1 MIGRSQTLQCQFGN
15 ISGPEGIKQKL
26 LEMFYY
32 NVDLQIIGKMWCVL
46 DRTFLVGPYDD
57 LPNWIKAISD
67 LDWDPMISTLLLQQ
81 RLVSWVF
88 PGW

>member
-1 MIGRSQTLQCQFGN
+1 MTEIQNSVAYQGLKESITQAMIGRSQTLQCQFGN
-15 ISGPEGIKQKL
+15 ISGLEGLKQKL

-67 LDWDPMISTLLLQQ
+67 LD
-81 RLVSWVF
+81 
-88 PGW
+88 